1 MSATIRQPLIFPP
14 CANLSRN
21 LLNASMSLFSRCPHC
36 HSSQLQ
42 QPLPLS
48 PAPPAVPLPLPS
60 LLPPQACSVHPPPPL
75 PHPSS
80 AWVAQVQLSVVLY
93 SSEAPRA
100 QFHLS
105 VAEAILSHL
114 SVVVVHLLL
123 VVALFLHRHFLRP
136 LGQFQP
142 LPLLV
147 LLSPLLP
154 PAFSFHRPDKAT
166 ISRGLRAS
174 IVNVCALPFS
184 YFSIFLSSAIRFAIN
199 VKVIRFPMVLL

>member
-1 MSATIRQPLIFPP
+1 MSATIRQPLIFPS

-21 LLNASMSLFSRCPHC
+21 LLNASMYLYSRCPHC
-36 HSSQLQ
+36 HSSQFQ
-42 QPLPLS
+42 QPLLLP

-60 LLPPQACSVHPPPPL
+60 LLPPPACSVHPPPPL

-100 QFHLS
+100 HFHLS
-105 VAEAILSHL
+105 VAEAMLSHL

-123 VVALFLHRHFLRP
+123 VGALFLHRHFLRP
-136 LGQFQP
+136 LG
-142 LPLLV
+142 PLLV

-174 IVNVCALPFS
+174 TVNVCALPFS
-184 YFSIFLSSAIRFAIN
+184 CFSIYLSSAIRFAIN